1 MDAYS
6 ILEIV
11 RNIVY
16 SGVLLIA
23 LVYSCLILLI
33 SRFRHQN
40 NMFILNLCVNT
51 MTTCIYFI
59 IYFYAIYYD
68 MPQSMCILFNYAFNI
83 ASIQIPFAFVAFT
96 VHRFC
101 VIVYHTKA
109 LFKTKQWVVICILTQ
124 WIAQFVISLPF
135 VFEYYDDCTS
145 NTVWMGFYTLITAV
159 ILPSSINMI
168 LNICIFIHVR
178 KSSLRVHPGR
188 LNTITNGINHQQSR
202 ISRRDISLLKQM
214 IFTFTMFI
222 IGWTPA
228 LVINTV
234 DVMIFVNFDVQMASV
249 YLSVIC
255 LLAVIINLFIYNH
268 EIRRYLFDSIRRC
281 FHC

>member
-1 MDAYS
+1 MDVDS

-11 RNIVY
+11 RNTVY
-16 SGVLLIA
+16 SAVLLIA

-40 NMFILNLCVNT
+40 NMFILNLCLNT
-51 MTTCIYFI
+51 ITTSVYFI
-59 IYFYAIYYD
+59 IYFYAIDYD

-101 VIVYHTKA
+101 VVVYHRKA
-109 LFKTKQWVVICILTQ
+109 LFKTKRWVVVCILTQ
-124 WIAQFVISLPF
+124 WIAQFIISLPF

-145 NTVWMGFYTLITAV
+145 NTVWMGIYTLIIAV
-159 ILPSSINMI
+159 ILPSLITMV

-178 KSSLRVHPGR
+178 KSSLRVQAQQPSG
-188 LNTITNGINHQQSR
+188 ITSGTNHQQSI

-214 IFTFTMFI
+214 ILTFTMFV

-228 LVINTV
+228 LVINTI
-234 DVMIFVNFDVQMASV
+234 DIIIFVDFIIQMASV

-255 LLAVIINLFIYNH
+255 LLVFMINLFICNH
-268 EIRRYLFDSIRRC
+268 EIRRYVFDSIRRC